1 MSYFD
6 SIYSDADLPAR
17 ARLVYMY
24 LQDRANKDSS
34 CWPAIKTIA
43 RDLKLSR
50 STVKRA
56 LRDLEQGGYLK
67 KQVRFRKNGSYT
79 SNFYVIANGKYT
91 SPYTL

>member
-17 ARLVYMY
+17 ARMVYMY
-24 LQDRANKDSS
+24 LQDRANKDGS
-34 CWPAIKTIA
+34 CWPAVKTIA

-56 LRDLEQGGYLK
+56 LRDLEQTGYLG
-67 KQVRFRKNGSYT
+67 N
-79 SNFYVIANGKYT
+79 
-91 SPYTL
+91 L

>member
-17 ARLVYMY
+17 ARMVYMY
-24 LQDRANKDSS
+24 LRDRANKDGS
-34 CWPAIKTIA
+34 CWPAVKTIA

-56 LRDLEQGGYLK
+56 LRDLEQTGYLE
-67 KQVRFRKNGSYT
+67 KQERYRKNGSCT
-79 SNFYVIANGKYT
+79 SNL
-91 SPYTL
+91 YTLSN

>member
-24 LQDRANKDSS
+24 LQDRANKDGS
-34 CWPAIKTIA
+34 CWPAVKTIA

-50 STVKRA
+50 STAKRA
-56 LRDLEQGGYLK
+56 LRDLEQTGYLE
-67 KQVRFRKNGSYT
+67 KQERYRKNGSCT
-79 SNFYVIANGKYT
+79 SNL
-91 SPYTL
+91 YTLSS

>member
-1 MSYFD
+1 MSYFK

-24 LQDRANKDSS
+24 LQDRANKDGA
-34 CWPAIKTIA
+34 CWPAVKTIA

-56 LRDLEQGGYLK
+56 LRDLEQTGYLE
-67 KQVRFRKNGSYT
+67 KQERHRKNGSCT
-79 SNFYVIANGKYT
+79 SNL
-91 SPYTL
+91 YTLSN

>member
-17 ARLVYMY
+17 ARMVYMY
-24 LQDRANKDSS
+24 LQDRANKDGS
-34 CWPAIKTIA
+34 CWPAVKTIA

-56 LRDLEQGGYLK
+56 LRDLEQTGYLE
-67 KQVRFRKNGSYT
+67 KQERYRKNGSCT
-79 SNFYVIANGKYT
+79 SNL
-91 SPYTL
+91 YTLSS

>member
-24 LQDRANKDSS
+24 LQDRANKDGS
-34 CWPAIKTIA
+34 CWPAVKTIA

-56 LRDLEQGGYLK
+56 LRDLEQTGYLE
-67 KQVRFRKNGSYT
+67 KQERYRKNGSCT
-79 SNFYVIANGKYT
+79 SNL
-91 SPYTL
+91 YTLSS

>member
-6 SIYSDADLPAR
+6 NIYSDADLPAR

-24 LQDRANKDSS
+24 LQDRANKDGA
-34 CWPAIKTIA
+34 CWPAVKTIA

-56 LRDLEQGGYLK
+56 LRDLEQTGYLE
-67 KQVRFRKNGSYT
+67 KQERYRKNGSCT
-79 SNFYVIANGKYT
+79 SNL
-91 SPYTL
+91 YTLSN

>member
-24 LQDRANKDSS
+24 QHHRANKDGS
-34 CWPAIKTIA
+34 CWPAVKTIA

-56 LRDLEQGGYLK
+56 LRDLEQTGYLK
-67 KQVRFRKNGSYT
+67 KQAQYRGNGSCT
-79 SNFYVIANGKYT
+79 SNL
-91 SPYTL
+91 YTLSN

>member
-24 LQDRANKDSS
+24 LQDRANKDGS
-34 CWPAIKTIA
+34 CWPAVKTIA

-56 LRDLEQGGYLK
+56 LRDLEQTGYLK
-67 KQVRFRKNGSYT
+67 KQAQYRGTGSCT
-79 SNFYVIANGKYT
+79 SNL
-91 SPYTL
+91 YTLSN